1 MARTLQV
8 FVEPPRTCSYL
19 PDEVASLEHRV
30 MVDVT
35 PQELETLLVR
45 GWRRF
50 GPIYFRPVC
59 SGCDECV
66 SIRIPVHAFRPNR
79 SQRRAQ
85 KACASLTWK
94 IAPPIVDKQ
103 RLALL
108 ARWHAFREDKKGWE
122 PQALDAEEYA
132 LQFAFPHPSARELS
146 FWEKDKLV
154 GVSLV
159 DVTVNVWSAVYFF
172 YDPEIADRSPGINN
186 VLLGVELARERQI
199 PYVYLGYR
207 VMGCASM
214 RYKSTFL
221 PHELLRER
229 PALDEEPD
237 WRPASLT

>member
-19 PDEVASLEHRV
+19 PEEVASLEHRV

-35 PQELETLLVR
+35 PHELEMLLVR

-59 SGCDECV
+59 VGCSECV

-79 SQRRAQ
+79 SQRRAR

-108 ARWHAFREDKKGWE
+108 AKWHEFREDKKGWE
-122 PQALDAEEYA
+122 AQALDVEEYS
-132 LQFAFPHPSARELS
+132 LQFAFPHPSAREIS
-146 FWEKDKLV
+146 FWDAGKLV
-154 GVSLV
+154 GISLV

-172 YDPEIADRSPGINN
+172 YDPEIADRSPGIFN
-186 VLLGVELARERQI
+186 VVLGIELARERHI
-199 PYVYLGYR
+199 PYAYLGYR
-207 VMGCASM
+207 VLGCESM
-214 RYKSTFL
+214 RYKSTFT
-221 PHELLRER
+221 PHELLHER
-229 PALDEEPD
+229 PALDEEPH
-237 WRPASLT
+237 WFPASGT